1 MASSGKII
9 TKVGPSGGAGGA
21 SRDMDITGITR
32 IVKISVRHAVVI
44 DALTVCFLRNGCEE
58 STEQWGGDG
67 GNLTEFNLQ
76 PTEYIISVKGYY
88 GNFKRLLVIKS
99 LKFETNLRTFGPYGQ
114 EDGICFELPATNG
127 QIIGFHGH
135 SALYLDSLGVY
146 VKGIHPMDRLKA
158 GFQQF
163 KTEVYDKK
171 PKLFGPLKKGQW
183 PKYMLFACCDSRV
196 CPSVTLSLQ
205 PGEAFTVR
213 NIANIVPPYDK
224 TKYTGEGC
232 AIEYAVHHLHVEN
245 IVVIGHSKCGG
256 IKALMT
262 YKYDG
267 SSSTEFIEDWMKIGF
282 AAREKVKAE
291 HGSKSLDEQCAI
303 CEQEAVK
310 VSLENLKTY
319 PFVKEE
325 LDKGTLKLFGGHYD
339 FVNDAFE
346 TLELGV
352 SNVGN
357 ESGTWVSSR
366 FRPVLVTE

>member
-1 MASSGKII
+1 M
-9 TKVGPSGGAGGA
+9 GPCGGLGGAPK
-21 SRDMDITGITR
+21 DMDINGISR
-32 IVKISVRHAVVI
+32 IVKISVHHGDVI
-44 DALTVCFLRNGCEE
+44 DAVTVRFVRNGREE
-58 STEQWGGDG
+58 STEKWGGQG
-67 GNLTEFNLQ
+67 GILTEFNLQ
-76 PTEYIISVKGYY
+76 STEYITSIKGHYGDYY
-88 GNFKRLLVIKS
+88 GVFVVKS
-99 LKFETNLRTFGPYGQ
+99 LKFETNLGTFGPYGK
-114 EDGICFELPATNG
+114 EGGISFELPAING
-127 QIIGFHGH
+127 QIIGFHGR
-135 SALYLDSLGVY
+135 SGQFLDSLGVY

-171 PKLFGPLKKGQW
+171 PELFGPLKKGQS
-183 PKYMLFACCDSRV
+183 PKYMLFTCCDSRV

-213 NIANIVPPYDK
+213 NIANIVPPFNK

-256 IKALMT
+256 INALMT

-303 CEQEAVK
+303 CEKEAVK
-310 VSLENLKTY
+310 ISLENLKTY
-319 PFVKEE
+319 PFVKEGLE
-325 LDKGTLKLFGGHYD
+325 KGTLKLFGSHYD
-339 FVNDAFE
+339 FVNGAFE
-346 TLELGV
+346 TLE
-352 SNVGN
+352 
-357 ESGTWVSSR
+357 
-366 FRPVLVTE
+366 